1 MDIIA
6 TIIGIVLV
14 GIALRIAYHWP
25 RWRKECDGKAR
36 RKLERLRNEG
46 SGQ

>member
-1 MDIIA
+1 MNIIVG
-6 TIIGIVLV
+6 IIGIVLC

-25 RWRKECDGKAR
+25 RWSEECDGPAR
-36 RKLERLRNEG
+36 RELERRRNGG